1 MTFSAAPIV
10 CDTVCHHLNSH
21 TRPTHSNSIVL
32 PVLPTPPKSFGFM
45 QVKQT
50 AVWVYNQLRITVKV
64 QTLNWLSA
72 PAFTLV

>member
-10 CDTVCHHLNSH
+10 SDTVCHHLNSH
-21 TRPTHSNSIVL
+21 TRPTQQFERVAST
-32 PVLPTPPKSFGFM
+32 PTPPKSFGFM

-50 AVWVYNQLRITVKV
+50 VVWVYNQLRITVKV